1 MRDRCTLTV
10 NGRRLTASIGDT
22 LVDAALRGGV
32 VIPHECCGGQCNT
45 CLVTLEDG
53 EIDDNGTRVRNT
65 VLGCQATVAGDA
77 VVSFDE
83 VPLPAVRHGTVAS
96 IEALSP
102 DILQVVVQMNSPFFY
117 FPGQYTK
124 VKFKGFP
131 ARDYSPAPALDGDL
145 DPNRLVY
152 CIKRYPTGQVSSS
165 LGSLIGEGHKVR
177 IDGPYGSAFLRSG
190 RERLVLVSSGTGWA
204 PIWAIAHAACRAQAA
219 REIVI
224 VAGARDAADLIM
236 RPCLQWLR
244 EHGVADV
251 TLTASGFHEVPDIRR
266 GRPTAWLP
274 TLRADDCV
282 HVAGAPA
289 MVESVMDLAEAA
301 GAACHA
307 DPFLV
312 SSERL
317 SPFERL
323 ARLMQPRRGTEQL
336 TPLSPRPQDL
346 TEYETLQP
354 VRGLADRQPFAENSR
369 TIAKRPGRRLLSAL
383 LGER

>member
-1 MRDRCTLTV
+1 MRDKCTLTV
-10 NGRRLTASIGDT
+10 NGKRLTASIGDT

-45 CLVTLEDG
+45 CLVTLHDG

-102 DILQVVVQMNSPFFY
+102 DILQVVVQLNSPFNY

-124 VKFKGFP
+124 LKFRGFP
-131 ARDYSPAPALDGDL
+131 ARDYSPAPALDGNL
-145 DPNRLVY
+145 DPTQLVY

-177 IDGPYGSAFLRSG
+177 VDGPYGSAFLRNG
-190 RERLVLVSSGTGWA
+190 KERLVLVSSGTGWA
-204 PIWAIAHAACRAQAA
+204 PIWAIARAA
-219 REIVI
+219 RLAQPARDMVI
-224 VAGARDAADLIM
+224 VAGARDPADLIM
-236 RPCLQWLR
+236 QPSFQWLR
-244 EHGVADV
+244 AHGVDDI
-251 TLTASGFHEVPDIRR
+251 TLTASGFHEESGIRH

-274 TLRADDCV
+274 TLHADDCI

-289 MVESVMDLAEAA
+289 MVESVMDMAEAA
-301 GAACHA
+301 GAICHA
-307 DPFLV
+307 DPFIV

-323 ARLMQPRRGTEQL
+323 ARLMQPHRETGRFN
-336 TPLSPRPQDL
+336 PLSPRPQDL
-346 TEYETLQP
+346 TAYGTLHAVRQRIDRAQP
-354 VRGLADRQPFAENSR
+354 GEDRAPAMP
-369 TIAKRPGRRLLSAL
+369 PGRRLLSVL